1 MCTAE
6 LIVCKSANW
15 SVSQSVRCTEASQF
29 LSQTVCRIGLHAS
42 QMTSQIVSMLHRKPD
57 SQSTISQSARQF
69 LTWSVSQSVS
79 QSLSKT
85 GCMLDS
91 VYLKQKVS
99 QSVSWSV
106 SLTVCTAELIVCKS
120 ANWSVSQS
128 VRCTEASQFLSQTVC
143 RIGLHASQMTSQIV
157 SMLHRKPDSQSTIS
171 QSARQ
176 FLTWSVS
183 QSVSQSLSKTGCILH
198 RGSVSLSDCLQGRW
212 QARQPASQLIGLQSS
227 QSMSSCRPANQSDQL
242 ASLSTHWS
250 ANLPFIHSFTLY
262 PKFPIRQ

>member
-1 MCTAE
+1 MY
-6 LIVCKSANW
+6 V
-15 SVSQSVRCTEASQF
+15 
-29 LSQTVCRIGLHAS
+29 
-42 QMTSQIVSMLHRKPD
+42 
-57 SQSTISQSARQF
+57 
-69 LTWSVSQSVS
+69 
-79 QSLSKT
+79 
-85 GCMLDS
+85 
-91 VYLKQKVS
+91 KQKVS

-183 QSVSQSLSKTGCILH
+183 QSVSHS
-198 RGSVSLSDCLQGRW
+198 
-212 QARQPASQLIGLQSS
+212 ARQGVCYTEGQSACRTVCRVDGKLGSQPVN
-227 QSMSSCRPANQSDQL
+227 RPSK
-242 ASLSTHWS
+242 
-250 ANLPFIHSFTLY
+250 LPINEFM
-262 PKFPIRQ
+262 